1 MGGVNGSAIVTKPVR
16 LPSLERGCRDKIKL
30 GHKGYAN
37 AAERMAKKH
46 VKRYAVYLCPYCG
59 STHLTTRLDG
69 EYATEILYICK
80 PTTK

>member
-1 MGGVNGSAIVTKPVR
+1 
-16 LPSLERGCRDKIKL
+16 
-30 GHKGYAN
+30 
-37 AAERMAKKH
+37 MAKKH